1 MLVILNR
8 YMVEHALNKKI
19 LYIKVKIRLVM
30 STNERALLASE
41 RPAVIPPCLKV
52 G

>member
-1 MLVILNR
+1 
-8 YMVEHALNKKI
+8 MVEHALNKKI

-30 STNERALLASE
+30 STIERALLASQ